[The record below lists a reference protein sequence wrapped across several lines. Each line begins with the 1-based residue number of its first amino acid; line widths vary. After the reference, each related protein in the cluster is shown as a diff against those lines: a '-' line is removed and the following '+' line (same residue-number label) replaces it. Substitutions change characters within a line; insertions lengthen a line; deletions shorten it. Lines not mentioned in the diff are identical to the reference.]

1 MAKLKTIYETAEDIP
16 EGFADLYVERNGKFE
31 LNGIEGVKTQAD
43 VDRVSEA
50 LRKEKTDHKSTKDA
64 LNKFH
69 GIDPETVNAQL
80 EELESAKSQLEA
92 FTKEGKLDEAKLE
105 PIIEA
110 RVKRALGPVEREK
123 TNLTRALEAAKAE
136 AANVAAERDKLSGT
150 IRQGAVERAIRD
162 AATAAKVIAPAIED
176 AVMQGLSVLEVAQD
190 GAIVTK
196 DNVPGVT
203 PGIGPNDWLKD
214 MQDKRPHWWPQSQ
227 GGGARGGNGGTPNR
241 ADNPWTK
248 EGWNMTK
255 QGQMVRTLGE
265 AKAKAMAESVGSFI
279 GATSPAAAK

>member
-1 MAKLKTIYETAEDIP
+1 MAKIKTIYESAEEIP
-16 EGFADLYVERNGKFE
+16 EGYADLYVERNGKFE
-31 LNGIEGVKTQAD
+31 LNGVEGVKTQAD

-50 LRKEKTDHKSTKDA
+50 LRKEKTDHKATKDN

-69 GIDPETVNAQL
+69 GIDPETVNASL
-80 EELESAKSQLEA
+80 EELDSVKSQLEA
-92 FTKEGKLDEAKLE
+92 FSKEGKIDETKIE

-123 TNLTRALEAAKAE
+123 QNLQRALDAAKAE
-136 AANVAAERDKLSGT
+136 TANASAERDRLSGT
-150 IRQGAVERAIRD
+150 IKQGAVERAIRD
-162 AATAAKVIAPAIED
+162 AATAAKVIAPAVED
-176 AVMQGLSVLEVAQD
+176 AVLQGLSVLEVSED
-190 GAIVTK
+190 GQIVTK
-196 DNVPGVT
+196 DNLPGIT

-227 GGGARGGNGGTPNR
+227 GGGARGANGGLGAR

-255 QGQMVRTLGE
+255 QGQMVRTHGE

-279 GATSPAAAK
+279 GATSPSK